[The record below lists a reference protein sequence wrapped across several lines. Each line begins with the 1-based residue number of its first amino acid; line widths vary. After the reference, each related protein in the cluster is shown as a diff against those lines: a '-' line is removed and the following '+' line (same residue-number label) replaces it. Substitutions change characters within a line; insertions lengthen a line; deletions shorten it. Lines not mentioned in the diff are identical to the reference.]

1 MKAETSAMYY
11 IDDTNYIYDKIC
23 FVLKLKCY
31 ICRQY
36 ARLLPRDGINSRGK
50 VYSFDS

>member
-1 MKAETSAMYY
+1 MKAETFAMYY
-11 IDDTNYIYDKIC
+11 IDDTIYNKIC

-36 ARLLPRDGINSRGK
+36 ARLLPRDGTNFRGK
-50 VYSFDS
+50 VYLFDS